1 MTAVPGRGRAVPA
14 LAAVLIALAGLV
26 AVEVADL
33 AHAVDGKVLDALLA
47 HRSPWWTDTATTVTN
62 TGASPFAYPVALVA
76 TLIVGLRTG
85 RWRAALAAPVVLVL
99 GVLSRLLLS
108 IVVRDDRPPAALQLV
123 PVSGFSFPSGHATSS
138 ALLAGA
144 LIWLIAQSGVRRPV
158 RLALTTIL
166 GLWALSV
173 AVTRLYLGV
182 HWITDIV
189 GSWLLAAAWL
199 TLLPLVAPP
208 SMVDERRPPNAQP
221 GPARR
226 IHPRRGDGRDDD
238 AATRSERSGSG

>member
-1 MTAVPGRGRAVPA
+1 MTVAADRGRALIA
-14 LAAVLIALAGLV
+14 LIAVTTALAGLV
-26 AVEVADL
+26 AVEAADL
-33 AHAVDGKVLDALLA
+33 ARAVDGEVLEALIA
-47 HRSPWWTDTATTVTN
+47 RRSTWWTGAAKVVTN

-76 TLIVGLRTG
+76 ALIVGLRTR

-108 IVVRDDRPPAALQLV
+108 IVIRDDRPPAALWLV
-123 PVSGFSFPSGHATSS
+123 PVSGFSFPSGHAASS

-144 LIWLIAQSGVRRPV
+144 LIWLIAQTGVRRPV
-158 RLALTTIL
+158 RPAVSGIV

-182 HWITDIV
+182 HWITDIL
-189 GSWLLAAAWL
+189 GSWLLAAVWL

-208 SMVDERRPPNAQP
+208 PTVDERRPASP
-221 GPARR
+221 GHKTPTPEEPA
-226 IHPRRGDGRDDD
+226 
-238 AATRSERSGSG
+238 